1 MSEPYADSAPAILFE
16 VASRVNSKVMMAIIG
31 ASGTG
36 KTPIALQL
44 ARGVIG
50 PAGRLYVIG
59 TEGDRALFY
68 ADRIDFFHSRMLP
81 PYTPDRIADHVE
93 AAAKQ
98 GADAILL
105 DSGSDV
111 FEGLG
116 GEKDMAD
123 ASSLASPLNWA
134 FPKARYRKM
143 IQRMI
148 NLGVHIFITF
158 RADEKIE
165 VIPDPTKPM
174 RNGKPVMKIVPK
186 GWTPIWDKMTP
197 YWMQVSLML
206 VPAANLGDL
215 AERRFYRCDDDLR
228 PIFLRPGQID
238 SSVGA
243 ELAAWLKVGTRTDR
257 RTDGLRAEAI
267 EASQGGTEALKL
279 FWDSCSRDDKLVLKN
294 DMAGLKS
301 AAEAVSAEHRRIETE
316 AAGDD
321 DLRVSP
327 EFWDR
332 QSYEIPVL
340 FNDWADWQGLV
351 RAHAAAAP
359 NGECVDKLRDD
370 NTETLAAYGARDAP
384 GYRDLLKFISN
395 LNRSAV

>member
-1 MSEPYADSAPAILFE
+1 MSDLMDGGSSAILFQD
-16 VASRVNSKVMMAIIG
+16 ASRVNSKVLMAVIG

-50 PAGRLYVIG
+50 PKGKLFVIG

-68 ADRIDFFHSRMLP
+68 ADRIEFKHVRMFP
-81 PYTPDRIADHVE
+81 PYSPDRTWDYME

-98 GADAILL
+98 GADAIVL

-116 GEKDMAD
+116 GEKEMAA
-123 ASSLASPLNWA
+123 ASTLKPPLNWA
-134 FPKARYRKM
+134 FPKLRYRKL

-148 NLGVHIFITF
+148 NLGVHIFITI

-165 VIPDPTKPM
+165 LIDDPDKP
-174 RNGKPVMKIVPK
+174 GKQKIVPK

-206 VPAANLGDL
+206 VPGPNLGDM

-228 PIFLRPGQID
+228 PLFLRPGRID
-238 SSVGA
+238 ATVGA
-243 ELAAWLKVGTRTDR
+243 ELGAWLNTGSGADR
-257 RTDGLRAEAI
+257 RVDSLRAEAI
-267 EASQGGTEALKL
+267 ESAQGGTKALLSFWDTLSREDKLALKP
-279 FWDSCSRDDKLVLKN
+279 

-301 AAEAVSAEHRRIETE
+301 AAEAVTAERERLDAEPPADD
-316 AAGDD
+316 AADD
-321 DLRVSP
+321 RSGPFVSD

-340 FNDWADWQGLV
+340 FDNWGDWQSLF
-351 RAHAAAAP
+351 RAHIAASP
-359 NGECVDKLRDD
+359 NDDCVEKLRDD
-370 NTETLAAYGARDAP
+370 NTETIAAYGAKNP
-384 GYRDLLKFISN
+384 TGYRELMMFISSKK
-395 LNRSAV
+395 R